1 MFFLSH
7 LKRDAMQYLHKLND
21 WSIKHQPQW
30 LVFIRVA
37 LGLCLLAKG
46 ISFIRNSTI
55 LQTIF
60 ATSSIPKSL
69 SWLAYFIPWAHLF
82 GGFLIVIGL
91 FTRIAVIL
99 QIPILIGA
107 IIFVNTKSGVYSGES
122 DLLFSVI
129 VFALLLFFLAEGGG
143 PYSGDKQRRT

>member
-1 MFFLSH
+1 M
-7 LKRDAMQYLHKLND
+7 
-21 WSIKHQPQW
+21 
-30 LVFIRVA
+30 
-37 LGLCLLAKG
+37 
-46 ISFIRNSTI
+46 

-129 VFALLLFFLAEGGG
+129 VLVLLLFFLVEGGG
-143 PYSGDKQRRT
+143 PYSVDRQRKTSHL

>member
-1 MFFLSH
+1 M
-7 LKRDAMQYLHKLND
+7 RYLHQIND
-21 WSIKHQPQW
+21 WSNKHQLRW
-30 LVFIRVA
+30 LVFLRVA

-46 ISFIRNSTI
+46 ISFIKNSTI

-69 SWLAYFIPWAHLF
+69 SWLAFFIPWAHLF
-82 GGFLIVIGL
+82 RGFLIVIGL

-122 DLLFSVI
+122 DLLFSII
-129 VFALLLFFLAEGGG
+129 VLVLLLFFLVKGSGS
-143 PYSGDKQRRT
+143 YSIDKQIKTLHL

>member
-1 MFFLSH
+1 M
-7 LKRDAMQYLHKLND
+7 RYLHQIID

-30 LVFIRVA
+30 LVFIRVG

-60 ATSSIPKSL
+60 ATSPIPKGL

-107 IIFVNTKSGVYSGES
+107 IIFVNTRGGVYSGGS
-122 DLLFSVI
+122 DLFFSII
-129 VFALLLFFLAEGGG
+129 VLVLLLFFLVEGSGS
-143 PYSGDKQRRT
+143 YSVDRQIKTSHL

>member
-1 MFFLSH
+1 M
-7 LKRDAMQYLHKLND
+7 RYLHQIND

-55 LQTIF
+55 LQTIL
-60 ATSSIPKSL
+60 ATSSIPKSF

-91 FTRIAVIL
+91 FTRMAAIL

-107 IIFVNTKSGVYSGES
+107 IIFVSTKTGVYIGES
-122 DLLFSVI
+122 DLLFSII
-129 VFALLLFFLAEGGG
+129 VLVLLLFFVVEGSGS
-143 PYSGDKQRRT
+143 YSVDKQIKTSHL

>member
-1 MFFLSH
+1 MLA
-7 LKRDAMQYLHKLND
+7 LQRINE
-21 WSIKHQPQW
+21 WSVKHQPQW
-30 LVFIRVA
+30 LVIVRIA

-55 LQTIF
+55 LQEIF
-60 ATSSIPKSL
+60 TTSIPHAL
-69 SWLAYFIPWAHLF
+69 SWMAYFIPWAHLF

-99 QIPILIGA
+99 QIPILLGA
-107 IIFVNTKSGVYSGES
+107 IIFVNSKAGVYSGES

-129 VFALLLFFLAEGGG
+129 VLVLLLFFLVEGSGS
-143 PYSGDKQRRT
+143 YSVDKQIKTSHL

>member
-1 MFFLSH
+1 M
-7 LKRDAMQYLHKLND
+7 RYLHQIND
-21 WSIKHQPQW
+21 WSIKHQPKW

-46 ISFIRNSTI
+46 ISFIRNTTI

-60 ATSSIPKSL
+60 TESSIPSSL

-107 IIFVNTKSGVYSGES
+107 IIFVNTKTGIYSGES
-122 DLLFSVI
+122 DLLFSII
-129 VFALLLFFLAEGGG
+129 VLVLLLFFLVEGGG
-143 PYSGDKQRRT
+143 SYSVDKQIKTSHL

>member
-1 MFFLSH
+1 M
-7 LKRDAMQYLHKLND
+7 RYLHQIND
-21 WSIKHQPQW
+21 WSIKHQPRW
-30 LVFIRVA
+30 LVFIRVT

-60 ATSSIPKSL
+60 TTSSIPRSL

-99 QIPILIGA
+99 QMPILIGA
-107 IIFVNTKSGVYSGES
+107 IIFVNTKAGIYSGES
-122 DLLFSVI
+122 DLLFSII
-129 VFALLLFFLAEGGG
+129 VLVLLLFFLVKGSGS
-143 PYSGDKQRRT
+143 YSVDNQIKTSHL

>member
-1 MFFLSH
+1 MRYVH
-7 LKRDAMQYLHKLND
+7 QIND

-30 LVFIRVA
+30 LVFVRVA

-60 ATSSIPKSL
+60 TTSSIPNSL
-69 SWLAYFIPWAHLF
+69 SWLAYFIPWAHLC

-91 FTRIAVIL
+91 FTRLAVIV
-99 QIPILIGA
+99 QIPILLGA
-107 IIFVNTKSGVYSGES
+107 IIFVNTKGGIYSGSS
-122 DLLFSVI
+122 DLFFSII
-129 VFALLLFFLAEGGG
+129 VLVLLVFFLVEGSG
-143 PYSGDKQRRT
+143 PYSVDRQRKTSHL

>member
-1 MFFLSH
+1 M
-7 LKRDAMQYLHKLND
+7 RYLHQIND
-21 WSIKHQPQW
+21 WSVKHQPQW

-46 ISFIRNSTI
+46 ISFIKNSTI

-91 FTRIAVIL
+91 FTRIAVAL

-107 IIFVNTKSGVYSGES
+107 IIFVNTKAGVYSGES
-122 DLLFSVI
+122 DLLFSII
-129 VFALLLFFLAEGGG
+129 VLVLLLFFLVEGSG
-143 PYSGDKQRRT
+143 PYSVDKQIKTSHL

>member
-1 MFFLSH
+1 M
-7 LKRDAMQYLHKLND
+7 RYLDQIND

-69 SWLAYFIPWAHLF
+69 SWLVYFIPWAHLF

-107 IIFVNTKSGVYSGES
+107 IIFVNAKAGIYSGGS
-122 DLLFSVI
+122 DLLFSII
-129 VFALLLFFLAEGGG
+129 VLVLLLLFLVEGGG
-143 PYSGDKQRRT
+143 PYSVDKQRKTSHL